1 MSIFICPICG
11 GPLEHGEKRL
21 FCARGH
27 SFDISSEGY
36 VHLLPP
42 NRMNSKI
49 PGDSAAMAAART
61 AFLNRGFYA
70 PLRSALAE
78 EIFLL
83 FPGGGETVLDCG
95 CGEGYYTAGIYE
107 YLCSKGAA
115 PVMAGVDISRPS
127 VRRAAKRSKNIE
139 FAVASVFSLPVAC
152 ESADLVLN
160 VFSPLCREEY
170 LRVLKPGGYYIY
182 VVPGPRHLWQL
193 KAAIYDRPYEN
204 KEEDVAYE
212 GFEHEK
218 TRRLR
223 YVMQLEHHEDIAA
236 LFQMTPY
243 YWKTSAKGA
252 EKLESIEKLAVEAAF
267 DIHVYKKEN

>member
-1 MSIFICPICG
+1 MSVFICPICG

-78 EIFLL
+78 EIFSL

-107 YLCSKGAA
+107 YLCCIRKEQVFLKNFSRND
-115 PVMAGVDISRPS
+115 VVDSL
-127 VRRAAKRSKNIE
+127 RRYHRQYEELIENI
-139 FAVASVFSLPVAC
+139 C
-152 ESADLVLN
+152 EL
-160 VFSPLCREEY
+160 F
-170 LRVLKPGGYYIY
+170 LRVNGRGNL
-182 VVPGPRHLWQL
+182 
-193 KAAIYDRPYEN
+193 
-204 KEEDVAYE
+204 
-212 GFEHEK
+212 
-218 TRRLR
+218 
-223 YVMQLEHHEDIAA
+223 
-236 LFQMTPY
+236 
-243 YWKTSAKGA
+243 
-252 EKLESIEKLAVEAAF
+252 
-267 DIHVYKKEN
+267 

>member
-1 MSIFICPICG
+1 MSVFICPICG

-78 EIFLL
+78 EIFSL

-95 CGEGYYTAGIYE
+95 CGEG
-107 YLCSKGAA
+107 
-115 PVMAGVDISRPS
+115 D
-127 VRRAAKRSKNIE
+127 
-139 FAVASVFSLPVAC
+139 
-152 ESADLVLN
+152 
-160 VFSPLCREEY
+160 
-170 LRVLKPGGYYIY
+170 
-182 VVPGPRHLWQL
+182 
-193 KAAIYDRPYEN
+193 
-204 KEEDVAYE
+204 
-212 GFEHEK
+212 
-218 TRRLR
+218 
-223 YVMQLEHHEDIAA
+223 
-236 LFQMTPY
+236 
-243 YWKTSAKGA
+243 
-252 EKLESIEKLAVEAAF
+252 
-267 DIHVYKKEN
+267 